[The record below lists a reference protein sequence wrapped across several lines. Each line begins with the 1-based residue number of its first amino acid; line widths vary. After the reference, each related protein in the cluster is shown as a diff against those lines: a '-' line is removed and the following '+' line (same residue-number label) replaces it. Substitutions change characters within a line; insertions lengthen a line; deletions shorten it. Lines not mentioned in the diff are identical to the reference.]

1 MLKFLTAGESHG
13 PALMAILDGM
23 IAGVPLDEETIAAD
37 LERRQKGYGS
47 GGRMRIERDRARIT
61 AGVMNG
67 LTTGGPIGLLIENRD
82 WKNWQEKDIEP
93 FTTPRP
99 GHADLTGAVKYGY
112 RDLRLSLERASARET
127 AARVAVGAIC
137 KRLLAQFGIEVGS
150 YVQMIGGVEAELSSD
165 VDEATFR
172 ERFGAAEMS
181 DVRCPDADVSA
192 AMQARIK
199 EAIKAKDTLGGV
211 FEVAALGVPAGLG
224 SHVQW
229 DRRIDG
235 LLMGAVGSIP
245 AIKGVA
251 VGPAFANA
259 LKQGTQVHDP
269 ILLGGDG
276 SLTRPSNRAG
286 GVEGGITNG
295 QPVIVRAAMKP
306 ISTTIN
312 PLPTVDLASGEPS
325 QTVYERSD
333 YCAVHRASIVGEAMV
348 AWVLAAAL
356 LEKLGGDS
364 LVEIKPRLEALRQA
378 RLDDLPMDDQPWRF
392 GFSE

>member
-13 PALMAILDGM
+13 PALIAILEGM
-23 IAGVPLDEETIAAD
+23 IAGLPLDEDTIAAD
-37 LERRQKGYGS
+37 LERRQKGYGR
-47 GGRMRIERDRARIT
+47 GGRMQIERDRARIT

-67 LTTGGPIGLLIENRD
+67 STTGGPIGLLIENRD
-82 WKNWQEKDIEP
+82 WKNWQGKDIEP

-137 KRLLAQFGIEVGS
+137 KRLLDEFGIQVGC
-150 YVQMIGGVEAELSSD
+150 YVQMIGGVEAELPAVS
-165 VDEATFR
+165 DEATYR
-172 ERFGAAEMS
+172 ERFEAAETS
-181 DVRCPDADVSA
+181 EVRCPDADASA

-199 EAIKAKDTLGGV
+199 EAIQARDTLGGI
-211 FEVAALGVPAGLG
+211 FEVVALGVPAGLG

-245 AIKGVA
+245 AIKGAA

-259 LKQGTQVHDP
+259 AKPGTQVHDP
-269 ILLGGDG
+269 ILLNDGGA
-276 SLTRPSNRAG
+276 LTRPSNRAG

-306 ISTTIN
+306 ISTTIT
-312 PLPTVDLASGEPS
+312 PLPTVDLATGDAS

-333 YCAVHRASIVGEAMV
+333 YCAVHRAAVVGEAMV
-348 AWVLAAAL
+348 ACVLAGAL

-364 LVEIKPRLEALRQA
+364 LAEIKPRFETLRQA
-378 RLDDLPMDDQPWRF
+378 RLSDLPMDDQPWRF
-392 GFSE
+392 GFGD